1 MTKFK
6 AQNKSKIKIT
16 NIKTKSLSFVIWI
29 LSLFWIFVFG
39 ICHLTLAQ
47 TTDDL
52 ELTLDVNSNTIPTPK
67 IFKPNLDLSGRGFNS
82 DNTWPQSL
90 ASKEALD
97 AWHKDIGFNGF
108 YRIQYNLWEITQ
120 LAKDQAAKD
129 KMLANYENI
138 IKSISDSGGTVI
150 LNLFGTPAGMGK
162 ILDKNSSPLNLAAYK
177 DLVKGIIKDLSCEKK
192 YNIWYEV
199 WSAPDLEGFFLGR
212 ELDYLNLYR
221 LVSESAKELEGQYKI
236 HIPVGAPS
244 ASSWFHNVGDNTV
257 STPEKSLVYALIKFC
272 YQNHLSLDFITWHSF
287 STDPKTEKENTIY
300 DKNALSLVRDW
311 LSYFNF
317 DKNIS
322 LIVDEWNYDRHA
334 NLIPERKER
343 AYIAASYIPARLKN
357 MYEAGL
363 DNQLYFCLEDFQGNP
378 EGVTRNTGVFYLS
391 FKHSGGQK
399 VSYNSFRML
408 RELEK
413 NMFSVKLND
422 EFTGV
427 IATKSDEKIAVLI
440 YNYIDPEIAQSLIA
454 QSIAGFSAAESRF
467 LLGLIRSDQLSRI
480 ISQHEEVGTLP
491 TTNRVKNLLKN
502 AKELYD
508 RAEQLKSAKRLFK
521 LNLKNIKGSYI
532 YSQFTLDSSCSL
544 NCEFKPAVEKE
555 INAQDSYQ
563 EELSLTPY
571 SVNLVVLKKKPE
583 VKTPE
588 AVKTE
593 TPKIE
598 ASKVET
604 PKLIEAPKDANSAGK

>member
-1 MTKFK
+1 MTKHKIQNKFK
-6 AQNKSKIKIT
+6 AKMLND
-16 NIKTKSLSFVIWI
+16 KTFVLVFVILI
-29 LSLFWIFVFG
+29 LNLFCALNFD
-39 ICHLTLAQ
+39 ICHLAFAQ
-47 TTDDL
+47 TADDL
-52 ELTLDVNSNTIPTPK
+52 ELILDINSSTIPIPK
-67 IFKPNLDLSGRGFNS
+67 VFKPNLDLSGRGFNS

-97 AWHKDIGFNGF
+97 AWQKDIGFNGF

-138 IKSISDSGGTVI
+138 IKSINDSGGTVI

-221 LVSESAKELEGQYKI
+221 LVSESVKELEAQYKI
-236 HIPVGAPS
+236 HIPVGAPG
-244 ASSWFHNVGDNTV
+244 ASSWFHSIGENNVL
-257 STPEKSLVYALIKFC
+257 TPEKSLVYALIKFC
-272 YQNHLSLDFITWHSF
+272 YQNHLNLDFITWHSF

-334 NLIPERKER
+334 NLIPERKEK
-343 AYIAASYIPARLKN
+343 AYITASYIPARLKN

-378 EGVTRNTGVFYLS
+378 EGVTRNIGVFYLS
-391 FKHSGGQK
+391 LKHSGGQK
-399 VSYNSFRML
+399 VSYNVFRML
-408 RELEK
+408 KELEK

-422 EFTGV
+422 EFTGA

-440 YNYIDPEIAQSLIA
+440 YNYIDPEIAQSLVA
-454 QSIAGFSAAESRF
+454 QNIAGFSAAESKF
-467 LLGLIRSDQLSRI
+467 LLGLIRSDQLSKI

-502 AKELYD
+502 AKELYAK
-508 RAEQLKSAKRLFK
+508 AEQLKSAKRPLK
-521 LNLKNIKGSYI
+521 LNLKNIKGIYS

-544 NCEFKPAVEKE
+544 NCEFKPVVEKE
-555 INAQDSYQ
+555 ITAQDSYQ

-571 SVNLVVLKKKPE
+571 SVNLIVLKKKPE
-583 VKTPE
+583 VKISE

-598 ASKVET
+598 ASKVEA
-604 PKLIEAPKDANSAGK
+604 PKLKEAPKDANTAGK